1 MYFITNFVSQADMK
15 PKRKFLL
22 IDEAWSLLKLKN
34 TAEFITNSFK
44 TYRKYHCSTVA
55 ITQEI
60 VDLMGNACGIAIQ
73 ANAANKVFLKQEP
86 NVIDSLKTFASL
98 TEIEI
103 ELLKSV
109 ETQKGKFSE
118 ALVISDSSR
127 GVIRLV
133 PDPLLYWLATSD
145 AKENDYLE
153 NMIQKFEG
161 RYLEALKECAKE
173 RPHGLH

>member
-1 MYFITNFVSQADMK
+1 MK

-22 IDEAWSLLKLKN
+22 IDEAWSLLRLKN

-44 TYRKYHCSTVA
+44 TYRKYRCSAVA

-60 VDLMGNACGIAIQ
+60 VDLVGGDCGIAIQ

-86 NVIDSLKTFASL
+86 NVVDSLKSSVSL
-98 TEIEI
+98 TDREI

-118 ALVISDSSR
+118 ALIMSDASK

-133 PDPLLYWLATSD
+133 PDPFLYWIATSD
-145 AKENDYLE
+145 AKDNEYLE
-153 NMIQKFEG
+153 NKVRQFEG
-161 RYLEALKECAKE
+161 RYLEALESCAKE
-173 RPHGLH
+173 RPYGLR

>member
-1 MYFITNFVSQADMK
+1 MK

-22 IDEAWSLLKLKN
+22 IDEAWSLLRLKN

-44 TYRKYHCSTVA
+44 TYRKYHCSAVA

-60 VDLMGNACGIAIQ
+60 TDLVGGDCGIAIQ

-86 NVIDSLKTFASL
+86 NVVDSLKTFASL
-98 TEIEI
+98 ADKEI

-118 ALVISDSSR
+118 ALLISDSSR

-133 PDPLLYWLATSD
+133 PDPFLYWVATSD
-145 AKENDYLE
+145 AKDNEYLE
-153 NMIQKFEG
+153 NKVQQFEG
-161 RYLEALKECAKE
+161 KYLKALEACAKE
-173 RPHGLH
+173 RPYGLH